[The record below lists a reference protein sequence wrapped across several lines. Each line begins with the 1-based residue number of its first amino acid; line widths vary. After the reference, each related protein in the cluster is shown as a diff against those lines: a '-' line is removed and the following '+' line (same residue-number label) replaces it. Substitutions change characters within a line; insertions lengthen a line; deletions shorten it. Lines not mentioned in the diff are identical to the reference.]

1 MKHTRRW
8 PRAAPPD
15 EQGGS
20 EEKVALMGFA
30 PCPAMPAEAYFLGI
44 ISAEF
49 IAEILAVCR
58 APRLHLAIHNRQT
71 FSAERTAG
79 CYVFSG

>member
-1 MKHTRRW
+1 MCKSGCFERS
-8 PRAAPPD
+8 
-15 EQGGS
+15 GS

-44 ISAEF
+44 VSAEF

-58 APRLHLAIHNRQT
+58 APRLYLAIHKR
-71 FSAERTAG
+71 
-79 CYVFSG
+79 